1 MLIDGRWQGKWQP
14 VHKKDAAGRFVRPTS
29 TARNWITPDGR
40 PGPTGRGGFA
50 AEAGRYHLYVA
61 LICPWACR
69 TLMARSLLGLTDVIS
84 VSVVNP
90 VMTEQGWAFGDF
102 PGATADHLFGATY
115 LHQVYTRN
123 DPQFTGPVSVPVL
136 WDKRQNV
143 MVNNESADILRMLG
157 TSFSAVISKDAPDL
171 YPQEHADT
179 IDTLNRSTYEQLNN
193 GVYRAGFAQSQAAYE
208 EAYRDVFQ
216 ALDSLEERLNGRDFL
231 IAEDLCETDIRVFVT
246 LIRFDVAYYG
256 LFKCNRQHIS
266 DYPNLWT
273 YLKRIYALPGV
284 AETVNFEHIKQGYY
298 NITSLNPLGIVPLG
312 PDIDIA

>member
-1 MLIDGRWQGKWQP
+1 MLIDGKWHGKWQP
-14 VHKKDAAGRFVRPTS
+14 VHKKDAAGRFIRPTS
-29 TARNWITPDGR
+29 SVRNWITADGR

-69 TLMARSLLGLTDVIS
+69 TLIARSLLGLEDIIS

-90 VMTEQGWAFGDF
+90 IMTEQGWAFGSF
-102 PGATADHLFGATY
+102 PGATEDHLFGSIH

-136 WDKRQNV
+136 WDKQQNV

-157 TSFSAVISKDAPDL
+157 TGFSAFTSSSAPTL
-171 YPQEHADT
+171 YPQQHAAT
-179 IDTLNRSTYEQLNN
+179 IDELNKWTYEKLNN
-193 GVYRAGFAQSQAAYE
+193 GVYRAGFAQSQSAYE
-208 EAYRDVFQ
+208 EACQDVFL
-216 ALDSLEERLNGRDFL
+216 ALDRLEEQLNDREFL
-231 IAEDLCETDIRVFVT
+231 VTDQLCETDIRVFVT

-266 DYPNLWT
+266 DYPNLWA
-273 YLKRIYALPGV
+273 YMRRIYALPGI
-284 AETVNFEHIKQGYY
+284 AATVNFEHIKHGYY
-298 NITSLNPLGIVPLG
+298 NITTLNPLGIVPLG
-312 PDIDIA
+312 PEFDLA